1 VILWL
6 AVAAMIA
13 LVLAALLWPLL
24 RRDHAETAARDVLA
38 DRAVYRDQLAELER
52 DRARGLVPPDAA
64 ATAKLEIERRLL
76 ATDRA
81 ALPEG
86 RQSPS
91 QRRALALAIA
101 LVLAAGATLLYLDL
115 GAPGAPAH
123 PALRA
128 EDGPVPAPTVARD
141 PALEAEATAL
151 GAKLDAE
158 PSDALGWAKLGNL
171 LLQLGRYGE
180 SRTAFEQAI
189 QQGAPDAET
198 QRFYG
203 EALTQAEGGSVG
215 PEAENAF
222 RKALAVDPQDP
233 RARYYLGL
241 AAAEARDFARAL
253 AAWRALLAETPPD
266 APWRPLLLQ
275 SIAAVERAQ
284 AAGVATTP
292 GAAPAPLGPDEGALA
307 AAAAMTPEERESFIR
322 NMVEGLAQRLER
334 EPGNIEGWRRLGHA
348 YGVLGEA
355 GKSRDAWGKAV
366 ALAPDRFDL
375 LLDYAAAILA
385 ATPEDAAFDPVFGA
399 TVAKIRAAE
408 PANPAGLYFAALG
421 EARAGRKDAAL
432 ALFRQLLDALPA
444 DAPQRQQ
451 IEQEIE
457 ALEAG

>member
-1 VILWL
+1 MMLWL
-6 AVAAMIA
+6 AIAAMIA

-24 RRDHAETAARDVLA
+24 RRDRVEAAERDALA

-52 DRARGLVPPDAA
+52 DRARGLVPTEAA
-64 ATAKLEIERRLL
+64 ATARLEIERRLL

-86 RQSPS
+86 RQSPQ
-91 QRRALALAIA
+91 QRRALAIAIA
-101 LVLAAGATLLYLDL
+101 LILAAGATLLYLDL

-123 PALRA
+123 PARRA
-128 EDGPVPAPTVARD
+128 PDGPATAPTAAGN

-151 GAKLDAE
+151 AATLDAK
-158 PSDALGWAKLGNL
+158 PSDAMGWAKLGNL

-180 SRTAFEQAI
+180 ARTAFEQAI

-198 QRFYG
+198 QSFYG
-203 EALTQAEGGSVG
+203 EALTQAGGGSVG

-241 AAAEARDFARAL
+241 AAAEAGDFDRAL
-253 AAWRALLAETPPD
+253 ATWQALLAATPPD
-266 APWRPLLLQ
+266 APWRALLLQ
-275 SIAAVERAQ
+275 SVAAVERAR

-292 GAAPAPLGPDEGALA
+292 GAAPAPLGPDEDALA

-334 EPGNIEGWRRLGHA
+334 EPDNIEGWQRLGHA
-348 YGVLGEA
+348 YGMLGELE
-355 GKSRDAWGKAV
+355 KSRDAWANAV
-366 ALAPDRFDL
+366 ALAPDRVDL

-385 ATPEDAAFDPVFGA
+385 TTPEDAAFDPAFGA

-408 PANPAGLYFAALG
+408 PENPAGLYFAALS
-421 EARAGRKDAAL
+421 EARAGRKEAAL
-432 ALFRQLLDALPA
+432 TLFRQLLDALPA